1 MYVYGKQIFLYLLEN
16 KIDIVQEFIFSKEI
30 DKKLFNK
37 VAKSGKKI
45 YKVDNQKAQSL
56 ARGGNHQGFIVK
68 IDDINFKNYDDIS
81 KNSLVV
87 VLCGVTDVGN
97 IGSII
102 RTSYALGVDSLIITE
117 VNNLNMEAIIRASSG
132 ASLDFDVAIK
142 KNTLDVVNEL
152 KQLGFECYGADMSG
166 ADINTIEKSDKCAL
180 FMGSESVGI
189 PNRVLKKMDKKVSIK
204 MQREF
209 DSLNVSVASAILIDR
224 IR

>member
-16 KIDIVQEFIFSKEI
+16 RLDIVQEFIFSKEI
-30 DKKLFNK
+30 DKKLFSK
-37 VAKSGKKI
+37 VAKTKKQI

-68 IDDINFKNYDDIS
+68 IDDINFKNYDDI
-81 KNSLVV
+81 KKDRFVV

-102 RTSYALGVDSLIITE
+102 RTSYTLGVDSIIITE
-117 VNNLNMEAIIRASSG
+117 VGSLNMEAIIRSSSG
-132 ASLDFDVAIK
+132 ACLDFDIAIK
-142 KNTLDVVNEL
+142 KNTLDVLNEL
-152 KQLGFECYGADMSG
+152 KQIGFTCYGADMSG
-166 ADINTIEKSDKCAL
+166 DDVRDVTRDEKVAI
-180 FMGSESVGI
+180 FMGSESDGI
-189 PNRVLKKMDKKVSIK
+189 PNRVIKKMDKKISIK

-224 IR
+224 MR